1 MTYLRCCSVACA
13 CRTELLELLILWWEG
28 ATDGAREGAREG
40 AWLAILWWEGVGE
53 EGGDMLSSMGVAGLD
68 PPPMLGLEGLLT
80 PGNYDQKFKKKT
92 FSYVIDFKQM
102 SFWTERRLLKV

>member
-1 MTYLRCCSVACA
+1 
-13 CRTELLELLILWWEG
+13 
-28 ATDGAREGAREG
+28 
-40 AWLAILWWEGVGE
+40 
-53 EGGDMLSSMGVAGLD
+53 MLSSMGVAGLD